1 MGLAQIYKTASNR
14 LDICKEI
21 PYFKDMELQPEGTKE
36 VVYRID
42 PFSIIFR
49 ELDLIHSEIREI
61 KSEIVFLHQRID
73 ETNKRID
80 EMNKRIDEMNIA
92 INKRIDETNLRIDAL
107 ASDINRRLDKLFLVV
122 IINLIAIIGFLFK
135 IVLDGLIK

>member
-1 MGLAQIYKTASNR
+1 MN
-14 LDICKEI
+14 
-21 PYFKDMELQPEGTKE
+21 PQPEPNREE

-49 ELDLIHSEIREI
+49 ELDLLHSEIREI
-61 KSEIVFLHQRID
+61 KSEISFLHKRID

-80 EMNKRIDEMNIA
+80 E
-92 INKRIDETNLRIDAL
+92 L
-107 ASDINRRLDKLFLVV
+107 ARDINRRLDKLFLVV

-135 IVLDGLIK
+135 IVLDRLIK